1 MKSIAV
7 VNKDA
12 VERVNTIYNL
22 SNNVLPAL
30 DVVKEYF
37 PTDFASQVYLFNQ
50 YLNKT
55 KITYA
60 ITTPVVKITSK
71 SKGYQVEVSSDV
83 VCDSDA
89 ISVSSKLDFYIEDDI
104 PQLTSLSSTKAVDLL
119 SGLQKVRAEL
129 QELFINELT
138 LVINKQAL
146 NSFLESNSPE
156 SSNYIVQFEERTNS
170 NVFSELSQSKV
181 TWLVEERF
189 LTNLHITEF
198 WSSLTRSMD
207 DTLSKLYNYVNVVDY
222 IYYGSHELYSG
233 YLTVDVSKPTLR
245 NFQTLLKKT
254 AKPLDE
260 TKSQHADILYKVED
274 NIAKVYNKVLG
285 NKVDR
290 AVERFYVKTLEFDIN
305 TLELHKL
312 TNLYETYQSTKD
324 GLILINGGV

>member
-71 SKGYQVEVSSDV
+71 SKGYQIEVSSDV
-83 VCDSDA
+83 VCDGDA
-89 ISVSSKLDFYIEDDI
+89 ITVSSKLDFFVEDNI
-104 PQLTSLSSTKAVDLL
+104 PQLTNLSSTKAVDLL

-207 DTLSKLYNYVNVVDY
+207 DTLNKLYNYVNVVDY

-260 TKSQHADILYKVED
+260 NKSQHADILYKVED
-274 NIAKVYNKVLG
+274 NIVKVYNKVLG

-290 AVERFYVKTLEFDIN
+290 LVERFYIKTLEFDIN

-312 TNLYETYQSTKD
+312 TNLCETYQSTKD
-324 GLILINGGV
+324 GLVLINGGV

>member
-12 VERVNTIYNL
+12 VEKVNTIYNL

-71 SKGYQVEVSSDV
+71 SKGYQIEVSSDV
-83 VCDSDA
+83 VCDGDA
-89 ISVSSKLDFYIEDDI
+89 ITVSSKLDFFVEDNI
-104 PQLTSLSSTKAVDLL
+104 PQLTNLSSTKAVDLL

-170 NVFSELSQSKV
+170 NVFSKLSQSKV

-207 DTLSKLYNYVNVVDY
+207 DTLNKLYNYVNVVDY

-254 AKPLDE
+254 SKPLDE

-290 AVERFYVKTLEFDIN
+290 SVERFYIKTLEFDIN

-312 TNLYETYQSTKD
+312 TNICETYQSTKD

>member
-71 SKGYQVEVSSDV
+71 SKGYQIEVSSDV
-83 VCDSDA
+83 VCNGDA
-89 ISVSSKLDFYIEDDI
+89 IPVSSKLDFFVEDNI
-104 PQLTSLSSTKAVDLL
+104 PQLTNLSSTKAVDLL
-119 SGLQKVRAEL
+119 SGLQKIRAEL

-170 NVFSELSQSKV
+170 NVFLELSQSKV

-207 DTLSKLYNYVNVVDY
+207 DTLNKLYNYVNVVDY
-222 IYYGSHELYSG
+222 IYYGGHELYSG

-260 TKSQHADILYKVED
+260 NKSQHADILYKVED

-290 AVERFYVKTLEFDIN
+290 SVERFYIKTLEFDIN

-312 TNLYETYQSTKD
+312 TNICETYQSTKD

>member
-89 ISVSSKLDFYIEDDI
+89 IPVSSKLDFYIEDDI
-104 PQLTSLSSTKAVDLL
+104 PQLTSLSSTKAVDCF
-119 SGLQKVRAEL
+119 QVCKKFV
-129 QELFINELT
+129 
-138 LVINKQAL
+138 L
-146 NSFLESNSPE
+146 NF
-156 SSNYIVQFEERTNS
+156 
-170 NVFSELSQSKV
+170 
-181 TWLVEERF
+181 
-189 LTNLHITEF
+189 
-198 WSSLTRSMD
+198 
-207 DTLSKLYNYVNVVDY
+207 
-222 IYYGSHELYSG
+222 
-233 YLTVDVSKPTLR
+233 
-245 NFQTLLKKT
+245 
-254 AKPLDE
+254 
-260 TKSQHADILYKVED
+260 KSC
-274 NIAKVYNKVLG
+274 
-285 NKVDR
+285 
-290 AVERFYVKTLEFDIN
+290 
-305 TLELHKL
+305 
-312 TNLYETYQSTKD
+312 S
-324 GLILINGGV
+324 

>member
-71 SKGYQVEVSSDV
+71 SKGYQIEVSSDV
-83 VCDSDA
+83 VCDGDA
-89 ISVSSKLDFYIEDDI
+89 ITVSSKLDFFVEDNI
-104 PQLTSLSSTKAVDLL
+104 PQLTNLSSTKAVDLL

-170 NVFSELSQSKV
+170 NIFSELSQSKV

-198 WSSLTRSMD
+198 WSSLTRSID
-207 DTLSKLYNYVNVVDY
+207 DTLNKLYNYVNVVDY

-260 TKSQHADILYKVED
+260 TKSQHSDILYKVEY

-290 AVERFYVKTLEFDIN
+290 SVERFYIKTLEFDIN

-312 TNLYETYQSTKD
+312 TNICETYQSTKD